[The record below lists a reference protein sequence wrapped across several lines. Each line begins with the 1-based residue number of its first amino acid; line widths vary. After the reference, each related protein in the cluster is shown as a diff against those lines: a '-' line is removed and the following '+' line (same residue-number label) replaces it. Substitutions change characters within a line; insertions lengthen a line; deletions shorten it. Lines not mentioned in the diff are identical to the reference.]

1 MTIEEMMKNSAA
13 YRLGYDHGMLAVN
26 ELVES
31 LQVKLA
37 QAKSEIQRL
46 HEISMEKNYG

>member
-1 MTIEEMMKNSAA
+1 MNIEEIKENSAA

-31 LQVKLA
+31 LQAKLA
-37 QAKSEIQRL
+37 QAKAEVERL
-46 HEISMEKNYG
+46 HEVIAERGSL

>member
-1 MTIEEMMKNSAA
+1 MNIEEIKENSVA

-31 LQVKLA
+31 LQRKLA
-37 QAKSEIQRL
+37 QAKEEINRL
-46 HEISMEKNYG
+46 HEITSGRNQG

>member
-1 MTIEEMMKNSAA
+1 MNIEEIKENSAA

-31 LQVKLA
+31 LQAKLA
-37 QAKSEIQRL
+37 QAKGEVDRL
-46 HEISMEKNYG
+46 QEMVTEKGFL

>member
-37 QAKSEIQRL
+37 QAKDEVRRL
-46 HEISMEKNYG
+46 HEIASERNYG

>member
-1 MTIEEMMKNSAA
+1 MNIEEAKENSAA

-31 LQVKLA
+31 LQRKLA
-37 QAKSEIQRL
+37 QAKAEIQRL
-46 HEISMEKNYG
+46 HEISMEKNCG